1 MIKMQITVRPLKKSD
16 LPKASHIN
24 RLAFGTLFG
33 ETDLESFW
41 IDVEVARTR
50 WLADPASAFGAEVDG
65 ELVGSN
71 FASRWGSVGLL
82 GPLSV
87 HPDLWDQ
94 GIGKRLM
101 EPVMKC
107 IETWR
112 VTHAGLFALAD
123 SPKHLGLYQKYGF
136 WPRFLTAIMSKPV
149 QRIDHISP
157 YSNFSQVTES
167 EQRQCLNACRVLTN
181 DLYLKLDL
189 EREILAVHTQGL
201 GDTVLLRD
209 GQDLMG
215 FAVCHCGPGT
225 EAGNNKCYIK
235 FGSVRQGPEAEE
247 YFDQLLD
254 ACEELAVAQGM
265 STLEAGINT
274 ARHEAYRK
282 LIDRGFRSELQ
293 GVTMHHPNEPAYD
306 RPDMYIIDDW
316 R

>member
-1 MIKMQITVRPLKKSD
+1 MQITIRPLKKSD
-16 LPKASHIN
+16 FPKASQIN
-24 RLAFGTLFG
+24 RVAFGTLFG
-33 ETDLESFW
+33 EANLESFW
-41 IDVEVARTR
+41 SDIEVARTR

-94 GIGKRLM
+94 GIGNHLM

-107 IETWR
+107 LDTWG
-112 VTHAGLFALAD
+112 VTHSGLFALAD
-123 SPKHLGLYQKYGF
+123 SPKHLGLYQRYGF
-136 WPRFLTAIMSKPV
+136 WPRFLTAIMAKPV
-149 QRIDHISP
+149 QQIEKVSP
-157 YSNFSQVTES
+157 YSKYSQMIEG
-167 EQRQCLNACRVLTN
+167 EQNQWLNACRALTN
-181 DLYLKLDL
+181 DIYPKLDL
-189 EREILAVHTQGL
+189 EREIRAVHTQGL

-225 EAGNNKCYIK
+225 EAGNNKCFIK
-235 FGSVRQGPEAEE
+235 FGAVGQVSKAEA

-254 ACEELAVAQGM
+254 ACEELAVTRGM
-265 STLEAGINT
+265 LTLEAGINM

-282 LIDRGFRSELQ
+282 MLDRGFRIELQ
-293 GVTMHHPNEPAYD
+293 GVTMHRPNEPGYD
-306 RPDMYIIDDW
+306 RPDGYIIDDW